1 MDNYFTCF
9 RLLTHLGNDN
19 IRATG
24 GLKNKSLRK
33 CNINGDKRLKKRNV
47 ATLNSA
53 SQTKKQRKHN
63 FDRGW
68 LQRQQGGLHSFV

>member
-33 CNINGDKRLKKRNV
+33 CNINGDKRLKKKERGNFEQRKS
-47 ATLNSA
+47 NKK
-53 SQTKKQRKHN
+53 TKKTQ
-63 FDRGW
+63 
-68 LQRQQGGLHSFV
+68 L